1 MKTKPIYIWMP
12 LIVGGCIGLGLLL
25 GSTGF
30 NSGNKQQGVSW
41 NLKPNKYSDKMQY
54 VLKYIQS
61 DYVDTI
67 NKEELEDKA
76 LTALLEQLDPH
87 SSYVPA
93 EDAKSMTEMLDGNFD
108 GIGVEFNIQ
117 NDTIYI
123 VSAIVGGP
131 SEALG
136 IQSGGRIV
144 SIEGKNVA
152 GTGMTNE
159 KVMKSLRG
167 PKGTTVNVGII
178 QRGEKKAKEYPIK
191 RAAIPIFSL
200 DAAYMVNSQVGYV
213 KISRFSATT
222 FNEFSKAMNRLGNEG
237 MKSLIL
243 DLRDNPGGYL
253 EQAVDMADDFL
264 GDNQMIVYTEGQ
276 NRAKREY
283 KATSKGIFEQGD
295 LVVLIDEGSASAS
308 EIIAGAVQDND
319 RGFIVGRRSFGKGLV
334 QEEMRFDD
342 GSAMR
347 LTTARYYTPTGRC
360 IQKSYSNGKEDYYHE
375 LDERIK
381 KGEFINADSTKFD
394 VKQKFTTPKGRT
406 VYGGGGIMPDFF
418 VALDTT
424 QTNDFYLDAY
434 RKGLLTAFAF
444 QKVDAERKALKAK
457 YANYKQFLQNYSSS
471 NLLSEFDAYIKSK
484 DVKSKDNGKNKIRI
498 STQLKALMARN
509 LYGNDA
515 YYYIVNTDD
524 ETMLKAI
531 SVLQNKLTI
540 HQKPRK

>member
-457 YANYKQFLQNYSSS
+457 YATYKQFLQNYSST

-484 DVKSKDNGKNKIRI
+484 EVKSKDNGKNKIRI

-540 HQKPRK
+540 HQKPR

>member
-30 NSGNKQQGVSW
+30 NSGNKQQGMSW

-67 NKEELEDKA
+67 NKSELEDKA

-222 FNEFSKAMNRLGNEG
+222 FNEFSKAMKRLGNEG

-253 EQAVDMADDFL
+253 EQAVEMADDFL
-264 GDNQMIVYTEGQ
+264 SDNQMIVYTEGK
-276 NRAKREY
+276 NRSKREY
-283 KATSKGIFEQGD
+283 KATEKGIFEQGD

-347 LTTARYYTPTGRC
+347 LTTARYYTPSGRC

-381 KGEFINADSTKFD
+381 KGELINADSTKFD
-394 VKQKFTTPKGRT
+394 ANQKFTTPKGRT

-424 QTNDFYLDAY
+424 QTNEFYLEAY
-434 RKGLLTAFAF
+434 RKGLITSFTF
-444 QKVDAERKALKAK
+444 QKVDAERKTLKTK
-457 YANYKQFLQNYSSS
+457 YATYKQFLQNYSSS

>member
-1 MKTKPIYIWMP
+1 MKTRPIYIWMP
-12 LIVGGCIGLGLLL
+12 LIVGGSIGLGLLL

-30 NSGNKQQGVSW
+30 NSNNKQQGMSW
-41 NLKPNKYSDKMQY
+41 NLKANKYSDKMQY
-54 VLKYIQS
+54 VLKYIQT

-76 LTALLEQLDPH
+76 LTSLLEQLDPH
-87 SSYVPA
+87 SAYVPA

-108 GIGVEFNIQ
+108 GIGIEFNIQ

-144 SIEGKNVA
+144 SVDGKNVA
-152 GTGMTNE
+152 GNGMTNE

-167 PKGTTVNVGII
+167 PKGTTVNIGII
-178 QRGEKKAKEYPIK
+178 ERGQKKAKEYPIK

-200 DAAYMVNSQVGYV
+200 DAAYMVSSQVGYV

-222 FNEFSKAMNRLGNEG
+222 FNEFSKAMNKLAGEG
-237 MKSLIL
+237 MKQLIL

-253 EQAVDMADDFL
+253 EQAVEMADDFL
-264 GDNQMIVYTEGQ
+264 SDDQMIVYTEGK
-276 NRAKREY
+276 NRSKREY
-283 KATSKGIFEQGD
+283 KATSKGIFEKGE

-319 RGFIVGRRSFGKGLV
+319 RGYIVGRRSFGKGLV

-347 LTTARYYTPTGRC
+347 LTTARYYTPTGRS

-381 KGEFINADSTKFD
+381 KGELINADSTKFD
-394 VKQKFTTPKGRT
+394 ATQKFTTPEGRT

-424 QTNDFYLDAY
+424 QTNEFYLEAY

-444 QKVDAERKALKAK
+444 QKVDAERKGLKTK
-457 YANYKQFLQNYSSS
+457 YTTYRQFLQNYSAAA
-471 NLLSEFDAYIKSK
+471 LLSEFDTFIKSK
-484 DVKSKDNGKNKIRI
+484 EVKVKDNGKNKIRM

-515 YYYIVNTDD
+515 YYYISNTDD

-540 HQKPRK
+540 HQTFKK

>member
-222 FNEFSKAMNRLGNEG
+222 FNEFSKAMNQLGNEG

-531 SVLQNKLTI
+531 SVLQNKLSI